1 MPCHAKSRKIKLQ
14 PLKLSKSSKFFSH
27 KAPLTTID
35 ICNFALN
42 MKQDNKTN
50 QFNVLAE
57 KPIGSLLMQYAI
69 PAIVAMAASSVYN
82 IIDGIFIG
90 QGVGPEAIMGLA
102 LTGPFMSLTAAFGA
116 MVGVGA
122 ATLMSVKLG
131 QKDYATAQK
140 ILGNVVIM
148 NLTLGIVLGLVLLCF
163 INPILRF
170 FGASD
175 VTLPYARSFMSI
187 ILIGN
192 VVTHM
197 YLGLNAML
205 RSTNRPQKAMF
216 ATFGTVILNC
226 VFAPIFIFV
235 LGWGIK
241 GAATATILAQ
251 FTMLMWQIRLF
262 SNKNDLIHLSRKI
275 IKLDMRLVRESLL
288 VGLPQF
294 LINLCACL
302 VAAMMTRSLT
312 TYGGDMAVGSFGI
325 CNRLILFIVM
335 VVIGLNQ
342 GMQPIAGYNFGAKHY
357 DRVLGVLKRALCF
370 GTMIT
375 MVGFIIGVF
384 FPRPFVS
391 VFAKDSPELIN
402 MASHA
407 LSCMVMMFPIVGI
420 QIVSTAFFQSIGYA
434 QKSIFLSLT
443 RQLIFLVPAI
453 FILPHIFNDPLEGL
467 WHAAPVAD
475 GLASVLAITLL
486 LLQVKKFKK
495 LQGAA

>member
-1 MPCHAKSRKIKLQ
+1 MEQS
-14 PLKLSKSSKFFSH
+14 
-27 KAPLTTID
+27 
-35 ICNFALN
+35 
-42 MKQDNKTN
+42 KTN

-57 KPIGSLLMQYAI
+57 KPVGSLLMQYAI

-82 IIDGIFIG
+82 IVDGIFIG
-90 QGVGPEAIMGLA
+90 QGVGAEAIMGLA
-102 LTGPFMSLTAAFGA
+102 LTGPLMSLTAAFGA

-131 QKDYATAQK
+131 QKDYGTAQK

-148 NLTLGIVLGLVLLCF
+148 NLTLGIVLGLLLLVF

-175 VTLPYARSFMSI
+175 VTLPYARNFMSI
-187 ILIGN
+187 ILVGN

-197 YLGLNAML
+197 YLGLNALL
-205 RSTNRPQKAMF
+205 RSTNRPQKAMC
-216 ATFGTVILNC
+216 ATIGTVVLNC
-226 VFAPIFIFV
+226 ILAPIFIFV
-235 LGWGIK
+235 LGWGIR
-241 GAATATILAQ
+241 GAATATIMAQ
-251 FTMLMWQIRLF
+251 MIMLTWQLRLF
-262 SNKNDLIHLSRKI
+262 SNKDELIHLNRSI
-275 IKLDMRLVRESLL
+275 IKLDVKIVKESLL

-312 TYGGDMAVGSFGI
+312 TYGGDMAVGAFGI
-325 CNRLILFIVM
+325 CNRFILFIVM

-342 GMQPIAGYNFGAKHY
+342 GMQPIAGYNFGARRY
-357 DRVLGVLKRALCF
+357 DRVLGVLSKALIF
-370 GTMIT
+370 GSIIT
-375 MVGFIIGVF
+375 LTGFVIGVF
-384 FPRPFVS
+384 FPTPFVS
-391 VFAKDSPELIN
+391 VFAKDSPQLIKLS
-402 MASHA
+402 AHA

-434 QKSIFLSLT
+434 PKSIFLSLT

-453 FILPHIFNDPLEGL
+453 FILPHLYADPLEGL

-486 LLQVKKFKK
+486 VLQVKKFKK
-495 LQGAA
+495 QMQAPVENMHTPL

>member
-1 MPCHAKSRKIKLQ
+1 MEQS
-14 PLKLSKSSKFFSH
+14 
-27 KAPLTTID
+27 
-35 ICNFALN
+35 
-42 MKQDNKTN
+42 KTN

-57 KPIGSLLMQYAI
+57 KPVGSLLMQYAI

-90 QGVGPEAIMGLA
+90 QGVGAEAIMGLA
-102 LTGPFMSLTAAFGA
+102 LTGPLMSLTAAFGA

-131 QKDYATAQK
+131 QKDYGTAQK

-148 NLTLGIVLGLVLLCF
+148 NLTLGIVLGLLLLVF
-163 INPILRF
+163 INPILCF

-175 VTLPYARSFMSI
+175 VTLPYARNFMSI
-187 ILIGN
+187 ILVGN

-197 YLGLNAML
+197 YLGLNALL
-205 RSTNRPQKAMF
+205 RSTNRPQKAMC
-216 ATFGTVILNC
+216 ATIGTVVLNC
-226 VFAPIFIFV
+226 ILAPIFIFV
-235 LGWGIK
+235 LGWGIR
-241 GAATATILAQ
+241 GAAVATIMAQ
-251 FTMLMWQIRLF
+251 MIMLMWQLRLF
-262 SNKNDLIHLSRKI
+262 SNKDELIHLSRSI
-275 IKLDMRLVRESLL
+275 IKLDVKIVKESLL

-312 TYGGDMAVGSFGI
+312 TYGGDMAVGAFGI
-325 CNRLILFIVM
+325 CNRFILFIVM

-342 GMQPIAGYNFGAKHY
+342 GMQPIAGYNFGARRY
-357 DRVLGVLKRALCF
+357 DRVLGVLNKALIF
-370 GTMIT
+370 GSIIT
-375 MVGFIIGVF
+375 LTGFVIGVF
-384 FPRPFVS
+384 FPTPFVS
-391 VFAKDSPELIN
+391 VFAKDSPQLIK
-402 MASHA
+402 MSAHA

-434 QKSIFLSLT
+434 PKSIFLSLT

-453 FILPHIFNDPLEGL
+453 FILPHLYAAPLEGL

-486 LLQVKKFKK
+486 VLQVKKFKK
-495 LQGAA
+495 QMQAPVENMHTPL

>member
-1 MPCHAKSRKIKLQ
+1 MNANS
-14 PLKLSKSSKFFSH
+14 
-27 KAPLTTID
+27 
-35 ICNFALN
+35 N
-42 MKQDNKTN
+42 TN

-57 KPIGSLLMQYAI
+57 KPVGKLLLQYAI

-102 LTGPFMSLTAAFGA
+102 LTSPLMSLTAAFGA

-131 QKDYATAQK
+131 QKDYGTAQK

-148 NLTLGIVLGLVLLCF
+148 NLTLGVVLGLALLAF
-163 INPILRF
+163 IDPILRF

-187 ILIGN
+187 ILLGN
-192 VVTHM
+192 VITHT

-226 VFAPIFIFV
+226 VFAPIFIFMFD
-235 LGWGIK
+235 WGIR
-241 GAATATILAQ
+241 GAACATMLAQ
-251 FTMLMWQIRLF
+251 LCMLMWQIKLF
-262 SNKNDLIHLSRKI
+262 SNKSDLIHLQRSI
-275 IKLDMRLVRESLL
+275 IKLDMKIVKEALL

-294 LINLCACL
+294 LINLCACM

-312 TYGGDMAVGSFGI
+312 TYGGDVAVGAFGI

-342 GMQPIAGYNFGAKHY
+342 GMQPIAGYNFGAQRY
-357 DRVLGVLKRALCF
+357 DRVMGVLKRALIVGSCITLTGF
-370 GTMIT
+370 VIGT
-375 MVGFIIGVF
+375 F
-384 FPRPFVS
+384 FPTTFVTL
-391 VFAKDSPELIN
+391 FAKDSPELIST
-402 MASHA
+402 ASHA
-407 LSCMVMMFPIVGI
+407 LTCMIMMFPIVGI

-434 QKSIFLSLT
+434 GKSIFLSLT

-453 FILPHIFNDPLEGL
+453 FILPHLYTDPLEGL

-475 GLASVLAITLL
+475 GLASILAITLL
-486 LLQVKKFKK
+486 ILQIKKFKK
-495 LQGAA
+495 NIQHTV

>member
-1 MPCHAKSRKIKLQ
+1 
-14 PLKLSKSSKFFSH
+14 
-27 KAPLTTID
+27 
-35 ICNFALN
+35 
-42 MKQDNKTN
+42 MKQTSNTN

-57 KPIGSLLMQYAI
+57 KPIGSLLLQYAI

-90 QGVGPEAIMGLA
+90 QGVGSEAIMGLA
-102 LTGPFMSLTAAFGA
+102 LTSPLMSLTAAFGA

-148 NLTLGIVLGLVLLCF
+148 NLSLGIVLGMLLLIF

-187 ILIGN
+187 ILVGN
-192 VVTHM
+192 VVTHT
-197 YLGLNAML
+197 YLGLNSML
-205 RSTNRPQKAMF
+205 RSTNRPQKAMY
-216 ATFGTVILNC
+216 ATFGTVLLNC
-226 VFAPIFIFV
+226 ILAPLFIFV
-235 LGWGIK
+235 LDWGIR
-241 GAATATILAQ
+241 GAACATILAQ
-251 FTMLMWQIRLF
+251 LCMLMWQIKLF
-262 SNKNDLIHLSRKI
+262 SNKSDLIHLRREI
-275 IKLDMRLVRESLL
+275 IKLDMKIVREALL

-294 LINLCACL
+294 LINLCACM
-302 VAAMMTRSLT
+302 VAALMTRSLT
-312 TYGGDMAVGSFGI
+312 TYGGDVAVGAFGI

-342 GMQPIAGYNFGAKHY
+342 GMQPIAGYNFGAKRY
-357 DRVLGVLKRALCF
+357 DRVMSVLKRALCV
-370 GTMIT
+370 GTIIT
-375 MVGFIIGVF
+375 MTGFVIGMF
-384 FPRPFVS
+384 FPTPFVTL
-391 VFAKDSPELIN
+391 FAKDSPELVKT
-402 MASHA
+402 ASHA
-407 LSCMVMMFPIVGI
+407 LTCMIMMFPIVGI

-434 QKSIFLSLT
+434 VKSIFLSLT

-453 FILPHIFNDPLEGL
+453 LILPHIYADPLEGL

-475 GLASVLAITLL
+475 AMASILAISLL
-486 LLQVKKFKK
+486 VLQIKKFKK
-495 LQGAA
+495 NMLNSTPL

>member
-1 MPCHAKSRKIKLQ
+1 MEQS
-14 PLKLSKSSKFFSH
+14 
-27 KAPLTTID
+27 
-35 ICNFALN
+35 
-42 MKQDNKTN
+42 KTN

-57 KPIGSLLMQYAI
+57 KPVGSLLMQYAI

-90 QGVGPEAIMGLA
+90 QGVGAEAIMGLA
-102 LTGPFMSLTAAFGA
+102 LTGPLMSLTAAFGA

-131 QKDYATAQK
+131 QKDYGTAQK

-148 NLTLGIVLGLVLLCF
+148 NLTLGIVLGLLLLVF

-175 VTLPYARSFMSI
+175 VTLPYARNFMSI
-187 ILIGN
+187 ILVGN

-197 YLGLNAML
+197 YLGLNALL
-205 RSTNRPQKAMF
+205 RSTNRPQKAMC
-216 ATFGTVILNC
+216 ATIGTVVLNC
-226 VFAPIFIFV
+226 ILAPIFIFV
-235 LGWGIK
+235 LGWGIR
-241 GAATATILAQ
+241 GAATATIMAQ
-251 FTMLMWQIRLF
+251 MIMLTWQLRLF
-262 SNKNDLIHLSRKI
+262 SNKDELIHLNRSI
-275 IKLDMRLVRESLL
+275 IKLDVKIVKESLL

-312 TYGGDMAVGSFGI
+312 TYGGDMAVGAFGI
-325 CNRLILFIVM
+325 CNRFILFIVM

-342 GMQPIAGYNFGAKHY
+342 GMQPIAGYNFGARRY
-357 DRVLGVLKRALCF
+357 DRVLGVLNKALIF
-370 GTMIT
+370 GSVIT
-375 MVGFIIGVF
+375 LTGFVIGVF
-384 FPRPFVS
+384 FPTPFVS
-391 VFAKDSPELIN
+391 VFSKDSPQLIKLS
-402 MASHA
+402 AHA

-434 QKSIFLSLT
+434 PKSIFLSLT

-453 FILPHIFNDPLEGL
+453 FILPHLYADPLEGL

-486 LLQVKKFKK
+486 VLQVKKFKK
-495 LQGAA
+495 QMQAPVENMHTPL

>member
-1 MPCHAKSRKIKLQ
+1 MEQS
-14 PLKLSKSSKFFSH
+14 
-27 KAPLTTID
+27 
-35 ICNFALN
+35 
-42 MKQDNKTN
+42 KTN

-57 KPIGSLLMQYAI
+57 KPVGSLLMQYAI

-90 QGVGPEAIMGLA
+90 QGVGAEAIMGLA
-102 LTGPFMSLTAAFGA
+102 LTGPLMSLTAAFGA

-131 QKDYATAQK
+131 QKDYGTAQK
-140 ILGNVVIM
+140 ILGNVVII
-148 NLTLGIVLGLVLLCF
+148 NLTLGIVLGLLLLVF

-175 VTLPYARSFMSI
+175 VTLPYARNFMSI
-187 ILIGN
+187 ILVGN

-197 YLGLNAML
+197 YLGLNALL
-205 RSTNRPQKAMF
+205 RSTNRPQKAMC
-216 ATFGTVILNC
+216 ATIGTVVLNC
-226 VFAPIFIFV
+226 ILAPIFIFV
-235 LGWGIK
+235 LGWGIR
-241 GAATATILAQ
+241 GAATATIMAQ
-251 FTMLMWQIRLF
+251 MIMLMWQLRLF
-262 SNKNDLIHLSRKI
+262 SNKDELIHLSRSI
-275 IKLDMRLVRESLL
+275 IKLDVKIVKESLL

-312 TYGGDMAVGSFGI
+312 TYGGDMAVGAFGI
-325 CNRLILFIVM
+325 CNRFILFIVM

-342 GMQPIAGYNFGAKHY
+342 GMQPIAGYNFGARRY
-357 DRVLGVLKRALCF
+357 DRVLGVLSKALIF
-370 GTMIT
+370 GSVIT
-375 MVGFIIGVF
+375 LTGFVIGVF
-384 FPRPFVS
+384 FPTPFVS
-391 VFAKDSPELIN
+391 VFAKDSPQLIKLS
-402 MASHA
+402 AHA

-434 QKSIFLSLT
+434 PKSIFLSLT

-453 FILPHIFNDPLEGL
+453 FILPHLYADPLEGL

-486 LLQVKKFKK
+486 VLQVKKFKK
-495 LQGAA
+495 QMQAPVENMHTPL

>member
-1 MPCHAKSRKIKLQ
+1 MEQS
-14 PLKLSKSSKFFSH
+14 
-27 KAPLTTID
+27 
-35 ICNFALN
+35 
-42 MKQDNKTN
+42 KTN

-57 KPIGSLLMQYAI
+57 KPVGSLLMQYAI

-90 QGVGPEAIMGLA
+90 QGVGAEAIMGLA
-102 LTGPFMSLTAAFGA
+102 LTGPLMSLTAAFGA

-131 QKDYATAQK
+131 QKDYGTAQK

-148 NLTLGIVLGLVLLCF
+148 NLTLGIVLGLLLLVF

-175 VTLPYARSFMSI
+175 VTLPYARNFMSI
-187 ILIGN
+187 ILVGN

-197 YLGLNAML
+197 YLGLNALL
-205 RSTNRPQKAMF
+205 RSTNRPQKAMC
-216 ATFGTVILNC
+216 ATIGTVVLNC
-226 VFAPIFIFV
+226 ILAPIFIFV
-235 LGWGIK
+235 LGWGIR
-241 GAATATILAQ
+241 GAATATIMAQ
-251 FTMLMWQIRLF
+251 MIMLTWQLRLF
-262 SNKNDLIHLSRKI
+262 SNKDELIHLNRSI
-275 IKLDMRLVRESLL
+275 IKLDVKIVKESLL

-312 TYGGDMAVGSFGI
+312 TYGGDMAVGAFGI
-325 CNRLILFIVM
+325 CNRFILFIVM

-342 GMQPIAGYNFGAKHY
+342 GMQPIAGYNFGARRY
-357 DRVLGVLKRALCF
+357 DRVLGVLNKALIF
-370 GTMIT
+370 GSVIT
-375 MVGFIIGVF
+375 LTGFVIGVF
-384 FPRPFVS
+384 FPTPFVS
-391 VFAKDSPELIN
+391 VFAKDSPQLIKLS
-402 MASHA
+402 AHA

-420 QIVSTAFFQSIGYA
+420 QIVSTAFFQSIDYA
-434 QKSIFLSLT
+434 PKSIFLSLT

-453 FILPHIFNDPLEGL
+453 FILPHLYADPLEGL

-486 LLQVKKFKK
+486 VLQVKKFKK
-495 LQGAA
+495 QMQAPVENMHTPL

>member
-1 MPCHAKSRKIKLQ
+1 MEQS
-14 PLKLSKSSKFFSH
+14 
-27 KAPLTTID
+27 
-35 ICNFALN
+35 
-42 MKQDNKTN
+42 KTN

-57 KPIGSLLMQYAI
+57 KPVGSLLMQYAI

-90 QGVGPEAIMGLA
+90 QGVGAEAIMGLA
-102 LTGPFMSLTAAFGA
+102 LTGPLMSLTAAFGA

-131 QKDYATAQK
+131 QKDYGTAQK

-148 NLTLGIVLGLVLLCF
+148 NLTLGIVLGLLLLVF

-175 VTLPYARSFMSI
+175 VTLPYARNFMSI
-187 ILIGN
+187 ILVGN

-197 YLGLNAML
+197 YLGLNALL
-205 RSTNRPQKAMF
+205 RSTNRPQKAMC
-216 ATFGTVILNC
+216 ATIGTVVLNC
-226 VFAPIFIFV
+226 ILAPIFIFV
-235 LGWGIK
+235 LGWGIR
-241 GAATATILAQ
+241 GAATSTIMAQ
-251 FTMLMWQIRLF
+251 MIMLMWQLRLF
-262 SNKNDLIHLSRKI
+262 SNKDELIHLNRSI
-275 IKLDMRLVRESLL
+275 IKLDVKIVKESLL

-312 TYGGDMAVGSFGI
+312 TYGGDMAVGAFGI
-325 CNRLILFIVM
+325 CNRFILFIVM

-342 GMQPIAGYNFGAKHY
+342 GMQPIAGYNFGARRY
-357 DRVLGVLKRALCF
+357 DRVLGVLSKALIF
-370 GTMIT
+370 GSVIT
-375 MVGFIIGVF
+375 LTGFVIGVF
-384 FPRPFVS
+384 FPTPFVS
-391 VFAKDSPELIN
+391 VFAKDSPQLIKLS
-402 MASHA
+402 AHA

-434 QKSIFLSLT
+434 PKSIFLSLT

-453 FILPHIFNDPLEGL
+453 FILPHLYADPLEGL

-486 LLQVKKFKK
+486 VLQVKKFKK
-495 LQGAA
+495 QMQAPVENMHTPL

>member
-1 MPCHAKSRKIKLQ
+1 
-14 PLKLSKSSKFFSH
+14 
-27 KAPLTTID
+27 
-35 ICNFALN
+35 
-42 MKQDNKTN
+42 MKQQSNTN

-57 KPIGSLLMQYAI
+57 KPVGALLMQYAI

-102 LTGPFMSLTAAFGA
+102 LTGPLMSLTAAFGA

-131 QKDYATAQK
+131 QKDYTTAQK

-148 NLTLGIVLGLVLLCF
+148 NLTLGIVLGAILLCF

-175 VTLPYARSFMSI
+175 VTLPYAREFMSI
-187 ILIGN
+187 ILVGN

-205 RSTNRPQKAMF
+205 RSTNRPQKAMY

-226 VFAPIFIFV
+226 VLAPIFIFV
-235 LGWGIK
+235 LNWGIR

-251 FTMLMWQIRLF
+251 LMMLMWQLRLF
-262 SNKNDLIHLSRKI
+262 SNKSELIHLSRKN
-275 IKLDMRLVRESLL
+275 IKLDLRLVRESLL

-312 TYGGDMAVGSFGI
+312 TYGGDVAVGSFGI

-342 GMQPIAGYNFGAKHY
+342 GMQPIAGYNFGAKRY

-375 MVGFIIGVF
+375 MMGFIIGIF
-384 FPRPFVS
+384 FPTPFVTL
-391 VFAKDSPELIN
+391 FAKDSPELIK

-434 QKSIFLSLT
+434 PKSIFLSLT

-453 FILPHIFNDPLEGL
+453 FILPHVYSDPLEGL

-475 GLASVLAITLL
+475 GLASILAITLL
-486 LLQVKKFKK
+486 TLQVKKFKK
-495 LQGAA
+495 LSTPQV

>member
-1 MPCHAKSRKIKLQ
+1 MEQS
-14 PLKLSKSSKFFSH
+14 
-27 KAPLTTID
+27 
-35 ICNFALN
+35 
-42 MKQDNKTN
+42 KTN

-57 KPIGSLLMQYAI
+57 KPVGSLLMQYAI

-90 QGVGPEAIMGLA
+90 QGVGAEAIMGLA
-102 LTGPFMSLTAAFGA
+102 LTGPLMSLTAAFGA

-131 QKDYATAQK
+131 QKDYGTAQK

-148 NLTLGIVLGLVLLCF
+148 NLTLGIVLGLLLLVF

-175 VTLPYARSFMSI
+175 VTLPYARNFMSI
-187 ILIGN
+187 ILVGN

-197 YLGLNAML
+197 YLGLNALL
-205 RSTNRPQKAMF
+205 RSTNRPQKAMC
-216 ATFGTVILNC
+216 ATIGTVVLNC
-226 VFAPIFIFV
+226 ILAPIFIFV
-235 LGWGIK
+235 LGWGIR
-241 GAATATILAQ
+241 GAATATIMAQ
-251 FTMLMWQIRLF
+251 MIMLTWQLRLF
-262 SNKNDLIHLSRKI
+262 SNKDELIHLNRSI
-275 IKLDMRLVRESLL
+275 IKLDVKIVKESLL

-312 TYGGDMAVGSFGI
+312 TYGGDMAVGAFGI
-325 CNRLILFIVM
+325 CNRFMLFIVM

-342 GMQPIAGYNFGAKHY
+342 GMQPIAGYNFGARRY
-357 DRVLGVLKRALCF
+357 DRVLGVLGKALIF
-370 GTMIT
+370 GSVIT
-375 MVGFIIGVF
+375 LMGFVIGVF
-384 FPRPFVS
+384 FPTPFVS
-391 VFAKDSPELIN
+391 VFAKDSPQLIKLS
-402 MASHA
+402 AHA

-434 QKSIFLSLT
+434 PKSIFLSLT

-453 FILPHIFNDPLEGL
+453 FILPHLYADPLEGL

-486 LLQVKKFKK
+486 VLQVKKFKK
-495 LQGAA
+495 QMQAPVENMHTPL

>member
-1 MPCHAKSRKIKLQ
+1 MEQS
-14 PLKLSKSSKFFSH
+14 
-27 KAPLTTID
+27 
-35 ICNFALN
+35 
-42 MKQDNKTN
+42 KTN

-57 KPIGSLLMQYAI
+57 KPVGSLLMQYAI

-90 QGVGPEAIMGLA
+90 QGVGAEAIMGLA
-102 LTGPFMSLTAAFGA
+102 LTGPLMSLTAAFGA

-131 QKDYATAQK
+131 QKDYGTAQK

-148 NLTLGIVLGLVLLCF
+148 NLTLGIVLGLLLLVF

-175 VTLPYARSFMSI
+175 VTLPYARNFMSI
-187 ILIGN
+187 ILVGN

-197 YLGLNAML
+197 YLGLNALL
-205 RSTNRPQKAMF
+205 RSTNRPQKAMC
-216 ATFGTVILNC
+216 ATIGTVVLNC
-226 VFAPIFIFV
+226 ILAPIFIFV
-235 LGWGIK
+235 LGWGIR
-241 GAATATILAQ
+241 GAATATIMAQ
-251 FTMLMWQIRLF
+251 MIMLMWQLRLF
-262 SNKNDLIHLSRKI
+262 SNKDELIHLSRSI
-275 IKLDMRLVRESLL
+275 IKFDVKIVKESLL

-312 TYGGDMAVGSFGI
+312 TYGGDMAVGAFGI
-325 CNRLILFIVM
+325 CNRFILFIVM

-342 GMQPIAGYNFGAKHY
+342 GMQPIAGYNFGARRY
-357 DRVLGVLKRALCF
+357 DRVLGVLSKALIF
-370 GTMIT
+370 GSIIT
-375 MVGFIIGVF
+375 LTGFVIGVF
-384 FPRPFVS
+384 FPTPFVS
-391 VFAKDSPELIN
+391 VFAKDSPQLIKLS
-402 MASHA
+402 AHA

-434 QKSIFLSLT
+434 PKSIFLSLT

-453 FILPHIFNDPLEGL
+453 FILPHLYADPLEGL

-486 LLQVKKFKK
+486 VLQVKKFKK
-495 LQGAA
+495 QMQAPVENMHTPL

>member
-1 MPCHAKSRKIKLQ
+1 MEQS
-14 PLKLSKSSKFFSH
+14 
-27 KAPLTTID
+27 
-35 ICNFALN
+35 
-42 MKQDNKTN
+42 KTN

-57 KPIGSLLMQYAI
+57 KPVGSLLMQYAI

-90 QGVGPEAIMGLA
+90 QGVGAEAIMGLA
-102 LTGPFMSLTAAFGA
+102 LTGPLMSLTAAFGA

-131 QKDYATAQK
+131 QKDYGTAQK

-148 NLTLGIVLGLVLLCF
+148 NLTLGIVLGLLLLVF

-175 VTLPYARSFMSI
+175 VTLPYARNFMSI
-187 ILIGN
+187 ILVGN

-197 YLGLNAML
+197 YLGLNALL
-205 RSTNRPQKAMF
+205 RSTNRPQKAMC
-216 ATFGTVILNC
+216 ATIGTVVLNC
-226 VFAPIFIFV
+226 ILAPIFIFV
-235 LGWGIK
+235 LGWGIR
-241 GAATATILAQ
+241 GAATATIMAQ
-251 FTMLMWQIRLF
+251 MIMLTWQLRLF
-262 SNKNDLIHLSRKI
+262 SNKDELIHLNRSI
-275 IKLDMRLVRESLL
+275 IKLDVKIVKESLL

-312 TYGGDMAVGSFGI
+312 TYGGDMAVGAFGI
-325 CNRLILFIVM
+325 CNRFILFIVM

-342 GMQPIAGYNFGAKHY
+342 GMQPIAGYNFGARRY
-357 DRVLGVLKRALCF
+357 DRVLGVLGKALIF
-370 GTMIT
+370 GSVIT
-375 MVGFIIGVF
+375 LMGFVIGVF
-384 FPRPFVS
+384 FPTPFVS
-391 VFAKDSPELIN
+391 VFAKDSPQLIKLS
-402 MASHA
+402 AHA

-434 QKSIFLSLT
+434 PKSIFLSLT

-453 FILPHIFNDPLEGL
+453 FILPHLYADPLEGL

-486 LLQVKKFKK
+486 VLQVKKFKK
-495 LQGAA
+495 QMQAPVENMHTPL

>member
-1 MPCHAKSRKIKLQ
+1 MEQS
-14 PLKLSKSSKFFSH
+14 
-27 KAPLTTID
+27 
-35 ICNFALN
+35 
-42 MKQDNKTN
+42 KTN

-57 KPIGSLLMQYAI
+57 KPVGSLLMQYAI

-90 QGVGPEAIMGLA
+90 QGVGAEAIMGLA
-102 LTGPFMSLTAAFGA
+102 LTGPLMSLTAAFGA

-131 QKDYATAQK
+131 QKDYGTAQK

-148 NLTLGIVLGLVLLCF
+148 NLTLGIVLGLLLLVF

-175 VTLPYARSFMSI
+175 VTLPYARNFMSI
-187 ILIGN
+187 ILVGN

-197 YLGLNAML
+197 YLGLNALL
-205 RSTNRPQKAMF
+205 RSTNRPQKAMC
-216 ATFGTVILNC
+216 ATIGTVVLNC
-226 VFAPIFIFV
+226 ILAPIFIFV
-235 LGWGIK
+235 LGWGIR
-241 GAATATILAQ
+241 GAATATIMAQ
-251 FTMLMWQIRLF
+251 MIMLTWQLRLF
-262 SNKNDLIHLSRKI
+262 SNKDELIHLSRSI
-275 IKLDMRLVRESLL
+275 IKLDVKIVKESLF

-312 TYGGDMAVGSFGI
+312 TYGGDMAVGAFGI
-325 CNRLILFIVM
+325 CNRFILFIVM

-342 GMQPIAGYNFGAKHY
+342 GMQPIAGYNFGARRY
-357 DRVLGVLKRALCF
+357 DRVLGVLNKALIF
-370 GTMIT
+370 GSVIT
-375 MVGFIIGVF
+375 LTGFVIGVF
-384 FPRPFVS
+384 FPTPFVS
-391 VFAKDSPELIN
+391 VFAKDSPQLIK
-402 MASHA
+402 MSAHA

-434 QKSIFLSLT
+434 PKSIFLSLT

-453 FILPHIFNDPLEGL
+453 FILPHLYADPLEGL

-486 LLQVKKFKK
+486 VLQVKKFKK
-495 LQGAA
+495 QMQAPVENMHTPL

>member
-1 MPCHAKSRKIKLQ
+1 MEQS
-14 PLKLSKSSKFFSH
+14 
-27 KAPLTTID
+27 
-35 ICNFALN
+35 
-42 MKQDNKTN
+42 KTN

-57 KPIGSLLMQYAI
+57 KPVGSLLMQYAI

-90 QGVGPEAIMGLA
+90 QGVGAEAIMGLA
-102 LTGPFMSLTAAFGA
+102 LTGPLMSLTAAFGA

-131 QKDYATAQK
+131 QKDYGTAQK

-148 NLTLGIVLGLVLLCF
+148 NLTLGIVLGMLLLVF

-175 VTLPYARSFMSI
+175 VTLPYARNFMSI
-187 ILIGN
+187 ILVGN

-197 YLGLNAML
+197 YLGLNALL
-205 RSTNRPQKAMF
+205 RSTNRPQKAMC
-216 ATFGTVILNC
+216 ATIGTVVLNC
-226 VFAPIFIFV
+226 ILAPIFIFV
-235 LGWGIK
+235 LGWGIR
-241 GAATATILAQ
+241 GAATATIMAQ
-251 FTMLMWQIRLF
+251 MIMLTWQLRLF
-262 SNKNDLIHLSRKI
+262 SNKDELIHLSRSI
-275 IKLDMRLVRESLL
+275 IKLDVKIVKESLL

-312 TYGGDMAVGSFGI
+312 TYGGDMAVGAFGI
-325 CNRLILFIVM
+325 CNRFILFIVM

-342 GMQPIAGYNFGAKHY
+342 GMQPIAGYNFGARRY
-357 DRVLGVLKRALCF
+357 DRVLGVLNKALIF
-370 GTMIT
+370 GSVIT
-375 MVGFIIGVF
+375 LTVFVIGVF
-384 FPRPFVS
+384 YPTPFVS
-391 VFAKDSPELIN
+391 VFAKDSPQLIKLS
-402 MASHA
+402 AHA

-434 QKSIFLSLT
+434 PKSIFLSLT

-453 FILPHIFNDPLEGL
+453 FILPHLYADPLEGL

-486 LLQVKKFKK
+486 VLQVKKFKK
-495 LQGAA
+495 QMQAPVENMHTPL

>member
-1 MPCHAKSRKIKLQ
+1 MEQS
-14 PLKLSKSSKFFSH
+14 
-27 KAPLTTID
+27 
-35 ICNFALN
+35 
-42 MKQDNKTN
+42 KTN

-57 KPIGSLLMQYAI
+57 KPVGSLLMQYAI

-90 QGVGPEAIMGLA
+90 QGVGAEAIMGLA
-102 LTGPFMSLTAAFGA
+102 LTGPLMSLTAAFGA

-131 QKDYATAQK
+131 QKDYGTAQK

-148 NLTLGIVLGLVLLCF
+148 NLTLGIVLGLLLLVF

-175 VTLPYARSFMSI
+175 VTLPYARNFMSI
-187 ILIGN
+187 ILVGN

-197 YLGLNAML
+197 YLGLNALL
-205 RSTNRPQKAMF
+205 RSTNRPQKAMC
-216 ATFGTVILNC
+216 ATIGTVVLNC
-226 VFAPIFIFV
+226 ILAPIFIFV
-235 LGWGIK
+235 LGWGIR
-241 GAATATILAQ
+241 GAATATIMAQ
-251 FTMLMWQIRLF
+251 MIMLTWQLRLF
-262 SNKNDLIHLSRKI
+262 SNKDELIHLSRSI
-275 IKLDMRLVRESLL
+275 IKLDVKIVKESLL

-312 TYGGDMAVGSFGI
+312 TYGGDMAVGAFGI
-325 CNRLILFIVM
+325 CNRFILFIVM

-342 GMQPIAGYNFGAKHY
+342 GMQPIAGYNFGARRY
-357 DRVLGVLKRALCF
+357 DRVLGVLNKALIF
-370 GTMIT
+370 GSVIT
-375 MVGFIIGVF
+375 LTGFVIGVF
-384 FPRPFVS
+384 FPTPFVS
-391 VFAKDSPELIN
+391 VFAKDSPQLIKLS
-402 MASHA
+402 AHA

-434 QKSIFLSLT
+434 PKSIFLSLT

-453 FILPHIFNDPLEGL
+453 FILPHLYADPLEGL

-486 LLQVKKFKK
+486 VLQEKKFKK
-495 LQGAA
+495 QMQAPVENMHTPL

>member
-1 MPCHAKSRKIKLQ
+1 MEQS
-14 PLKLSKSSKFFSH
+14 
-27 KAPLTTID
+27 
-35 ICNFALN
+35 
-42 MKQDNKTN
+42 KTN

-57 KPIGSLLMQYAI
+57 KPVGSLLMQYAI

-90 QGVGPEAIMGLA
+90 QGVGAEAIMGLA
-102 LTGPFMSLTAAFGA
+102 LTGPLMSLTAAFGA

-131 QKDYATAQK
+131 QKDYGTAQK

-148 NLTLGIVLGLVLLCF
+148 NLTLGIVLGLLLLVF

-175 VTLPYARSFMSI
+175 VTLPYARNFMSI
-187 ILIGN
+187 ILVGN

-197 YLGLNAML
+197 YLGLNALL
-205 RSTNRPQKAMF
+205 RSTNRPQKAMC
-216 ATFGTVILNC
+216 ATIGTVVLNC
-226 VFAPIFIFV
+226 ILAPIFIFV
-235 LGWGIK
+235 LGWGIR

-251 FTMLMWQIRLF
+251 MIMLMWQLRLF
-262 SNKNDLIHLSRKI
+262 SNKDELIHLNRSI
-275 IKLDMRLVRESLL
+275 IKLDVKIVKESLL

-312 TYGGDMAVGSFGI
+312 TYGGDMAVGAFGI
-325 CNRLILFIVM
+325 CNRFILFIVM

-342 GMQPIAGYNFGAKHY
+342 GMQPIAGYNFGARRY
-357 DRVLGVLKRALCF
+357 DRVLGVLNKALIF
-370 GTMIT
+370 GSVIT
-375 MVGFIIGVF
+375 LTGFVVGVF
-384 FPRPFVS
+384 FPTPFVS
-391 VFAKDSPELIN
+391 VFAKDSPQLIKLS
-402 MASHA
+402 AHA

-434 QKSIFLSLT
+434 PKSIFLSLT

-453 FILPHIFNDPLEGL
+453 FILPHLYADPLEGL

-475 GLASVLAITLL
+475 ALASVLAITLL
-486 LLQVKKFKK
+486 VLQVKKFKK
-495 LQGAA
+495 QMQAPVENMHTPL

>member
-1 MPCHAKSRKIKLQ
+1 
-14 PLKLSKSSKFFSH
+14 
-27 KAPLTTID
+27 
-35 ICNFALN
+35 
-42 MKQDNKTN
+42 MKQQSNIN

-57 KPIGSLLMQYAI
+57 KPVGALLMQYAI

-102 LTGPFMSLTAAFGA
+102 LTGPMMSLTAAFGA

-131 QKDYATAQK
+131 QKDYTTAQK
-140 ILGNVVIM
+140 ILGNLVIM
-148 NLTLGIVLGLVLLCF
+148 NLTLGIVLGVILLCF

-175 VTLPYARSFMSI
+175 VTLPCAREFMSI
-187 ILIGN
+187 ILVGN

-205 RSTNRPQKAMF
+205 RSTNRPQKAMY

-226 VFAPIFIFV
+226 VLAPIFIFV
-235 LGWGIK
+235 LNWGIR

-251 FTMLMWQIRLF
+251 LMMLMWQLRLF
-262 SNKNDLIHLSRKI
+262 SNKSDLIHLSRKN
-275 IKLDMRLVRESLL
+275 IKLDLRLVRESLL

-312 TYGGDMAVGSFGI
+312 TYGGDVAVGSFGI

-342 GMQPIAGYNFGAKHY
+342 GMQPIAGYNFGAKRY

-375 MVGFIIGVF
+375 MMGFIIGIF
-384 FPRPFVS
+384 FPTPFVTL
-391 VFAKDSPELIN
+391 FAKDSPELIK

-434 QKSIFLSLT
+434 PKSIFLSLT

-453 FILPHIFNDPLEGL
+453 FILPHVYSDPLEGL

-475 GLASVLAITLL
+475 GLASILAITLL
-486 LLQVKKFKK
+486 TLQVKKFKK
-495 LQGAA
+495 LSTPQV

>member
-1 MPCHAKSRKIKLQ
+1 MEQS
-14 PLKLSKSSKFFSH
+14 
-27 KAPLTTID
+27 
-35 ICNFALN
+35 
-42 MKQDNKTN
+42 KTN

-57 KPIGSLLMQYAI
+57 KPVGSLLMQYAI

-90 QGVGPEAIMGLA
+90 QGVGAEAIMGLA
-102 LTGPFMSLTAAFGA
+102 LTGPLMSLTAAFGA

-131 QKDYATAQK
+131 QKDYGTAQK

-148 NLTLGIVLGLVLLCF
+148 NLTLGIVLGLLLLVF

-175 VTLPYARSFMSI
+175 VTLPYARNFMSI
-187 ILIGN
+187 ILVGN

-197 YLGLNAML
+197 YLGLNALL
-205 RSTNRPQKAMF
+205 RSTNRPQKAMC
-216 ATFGTVILNC
+216 ATIGTVVFNCIL
-226 VFAPIFIFV
+226 APIFIFV
-235 LGWGIK
+235 LGWGIR
-241 GAATATILAQ
+241 GAATATIMAQ
-251 FTMLMWQIRLF
+251 MIMLTWQLRLF
-262 SNKNDLIHLSRKI
+262 SNKNELIHLNRSI
-275 IKLDMRLVRESLL
+275 IKLDVKIVKESLL

-312 TYGGDMAVGSFGI
+312 TYGGDMAVGAFGI
-325 CNRLILFIVM
+325 CNRFILFIVM

-342 GMQPIAGYNFGAKHY
+342 GMQPIAGYNFGARRY
-357 DRVLGVLKRALCF
+357 DRVFGVLGKALIF
-370 GTMIT
+370 GSVIT
-375 MVGFIIGVF
+375 LAGFVIGVF
-384 FPRPFVS
+384 FPTPFVS
-391 VFAKDSPELIN
+391 VFAKDSPQLIKLS
-402 MASHA
+402 AHA

-434 QKSIFLSLT
+434 PKSIFLSLT

-453 FILPHIFNDPLEGL
+453 FILPHLYADPLEGL

-486 LLQVKKFKK
+486 VLQVKKFKK
-495 LQGAA
+495 QMQAPVENMHTPL

>member
-1 MPCHAKSRKIKLQ
+1 MEQS
-14 PLKLSKSSKFFSH
+14 
-27 KAPLTTID
+27 
-35 ICNFALN
+35 
-42 MKQDNKTN
+42 KTN

-57 KPIGSLLMQYAI
+57 KPVGSLLMQYAI

-90 QGVGPEAIMGLA
+90 QGVGAEAIMGLA
-102 LTGPFMSLTAAFGA
+102 LTGPLMSLTAAFGA

-131 QKDYATAQK
+131 QKDYGTAQK

-148 NLTLGIVLGLVLLCF
+148 NLTLGIVLGLLLLVF

-175 VTLPYARSFMSI
+175 VTLPYARNFMSI
-187 ILIGN
+187 ILVGN

-197 YLGLNAML
+197 YLGLNALL
-205 RSTNRPQKAMF
+205 RSTNRPQKAMC
-216 ATFGTVILNC
+216 ATIGTVVLNC
-226 VFAPIFIFV
+226 ILAPIFIFV
-235 LGWGIK
+235 LGWGIR
-241 GAATATILAQ
+241 GAATATIMAQ
-251 FTMLMWQIRLF
+251 MIMLMWQLRLF
-262 SNKNDLIHLSRKI
+262 SNKDELIHLSRSI
-275 IKLDMRLVRESLL
+275 IKLDVKIVKESLL

-312 TYGGDMAVGSFGI
+312 TYGGDMAVGAFGI
-325 CNRLILFIVM
+325 CNRFILFIVM

-342 GMQPIAGYNFGAKHY
+342 GMQPIAGYNFGARRY
-357 DRVLGVLKRALCF
+357 DRVLGVLNKALIF
-370 GTMIT
+370 GSVIT
-375 MVGFIIGVF
+375 LTGFVIGVF
-384 FPRPFVS
+384 FPTPFVS
-391 VFAKDSPELIN
+391 VFAKDSPQLIKLS
-402 MASHA
+402 AHA

-434 QKSIFLSLT
+434 PKSIFLSLT

-453 FILPHIFNDPLEGL
+453 FILPHLYVDPLEGL

-486 LLQVKKFKK
+486 VLQVKKFKK
-495 LQGAA
+495 QMQAPVENMHAPL

>member
-1 MPCHAKSRKIKLQ
+1 MEQS
-14 PLKLSKSSKFFSH
+14 
-27 KAPLTTID
+27 
-35 ICNFALN
+35 
-42 MKQDNKTN
+42 KTN

-57 KPIGSLLMQYAI
+57 KPVGSLLMQYAI

-90 QGVGPEAIMGLA
+90 QGVGAEAIMGLA
-102 LTGPFMSLTAAFGA
+102 LTGPLMSLTAALGA

-131 QKDYATAQK
+131 QKDYGTAQK

-148 NLTLGIVLGLVLLCF
+148 NLTLGIVLGLLLLVF

-175 VTLPYARSFMSI
+175 VTLPYARNFMSI
-187 ILIGN
+187 ILVGN

-197 YLGLNAML
+197 YLGLNALL
-205 RSTNRPQKAMF
+205 RSTNRPQKAMC
-216 ATFGTVILNC
+216 ATIGTVVLNC
-226 VFAPIFIFV
+226 ILAPIFIFV
-235 LGWGIK
+235 LGWGIR
-241 GAATATILAQ
+241 GAATATIMAQ
-251 FTMLMWQIRLF
+251 MIMLTWQLRLF
-262 SNKNDLIHLSRKI
+262 SNKNELIHLNRSI
-275 IKLDMRLVRESLL
+275 IKLDVKIVKESLL

-312 TYGGDMAVGSFGI
+312 TYGGDMAVGAFGI
-325 CNRLILFIVM
+325 CNRFILFIVM

-342 GMQPIAGYNFGAKHY
+342 GMQPIAGYNFGARRY
-357 DRVLGVLKRALCF
+357 DRVLGVLGKALIF
-370 GTMIT
+370 GSVIT
-375 MVGFIIGVF
+375 LAGFVIGVF
-384 FPRPFVS
+384 FPTPFVS
-391 VFAKDSPELIN
+391 VFAKDSPQLIKLS
-402 MASHA
+402 AHA

-434 QKSIFLSLT
+434 PKSIFLSLT

-453 FILPHIFNDPLEGL
+453 FILPHLYADPLEGL

-486 LLQVKKFKK
+486 VLQVKKFKK
-495 LQGAA
+495 QMQAPVENMHTPL

>member
-1 MPCHAKSRKIKLQ
+1 MEQS
-14 PLKLSKSSKFFSH
+14 
-27 KAPLTTID
+27 
-35 ICNFALN
+35 
-42 MKQDNKTN
+42 KTN

-57 KPIGSLLMQYAI
+57 KPVGSLLMQYAI

-90 QGVGPEAIMGLA
+90 QGVGAEAIMGLA
-102 LTGPFMSLTAAFGA
+102 LTGPLMSLTAAFGA

-131 QKDYATAQK
+131 QKDYGTAQK

-148 NLTLGIVLGLVLLCF
+148 NLTLGIVLGLLLLVF

-175 VTLPYARSFMSI
+175 VTLPYARNFMSI
-187 ILIGN
+187 ILVGN

-197 YLGLNAML
+197 YLGLNALL
-205 RSTNRPQKAMF
+205 RSTNRPQKAMC
-216 ATFGTVILNC
+216 ATIGTVVLNC
-226 VFAPIFIFV
+226 ILAPIFIFV
-235 LGWGIK
+235 LGWGIR
-241 GAATATILAQ
+241 GAATSTIMAQ
-251 FTMLMWQIRLF
+251 MIMLMWQLRLF
-262 SNKNDLIHLSRKI
+262 SNKDELIHLNRSI
-275 IKLDMRLVRESLL
+275 IKLDVKIVKESLL

-312 TYGGDMAVGSFGI
+312 TYGGDMAVGAFGI
-325 CNRLILFIVM
+325 CNRFILFIVM

-342 GMQPIAGYNFGAKHY
+342 GMQPIAGYNFGARRY
-357 DRVLGVLKRALCF
+357 DRVLGVLNKALIF
-370 GTMIT
+370 GSVIT
-375 MVGFIIGVF
+375 LTGFVIGVF
-384 FPRPFVS
+384 FPTPFVS
-391 VFAKDSPELIN
+391 VFAKDSPQLIKLS
-402 MASHA
+402 AHA

-434 QKSIFLSLT
+434 PKSIFLSLT

-453 FILPHIFNDPLEGL
+453 FILPHLYADPLEGL

-486 LLQVKKFKK
+486 VLQVKKFKK
-495 LQGAA
+495 QMQAPVENMHTPL

>member
-1 MPCHAKSRKIKLQ
+1 MEQS
-14 PLKLSKSSKFFSH
+14 
-27 KAPLTTID
+27 
-35 ICNFALN
+35 
-42 MKQDNKTN
+42 KTN

-57 KPIGSLLMQYAI
+57 KPVGSLLMQYAI

-90 QGVGPEAIMGLA
+90 QGVGAEAIMGLA
-102 LTGPFMSLTAAFGA
+102 LTGPLMSLTAAFGA

-131 QKDYATAQK
+131 QKDYGTAQK

-148 NLTLGIVLGLVLLCF
+148 NLTLGIVLGLLLLVF

-175 VTLPYARSFMSI
+175 VTLPYARNFMSI
-187 ILIGN
+187 ILVGN

-197 YLGLNAML
+197 YLGLNALL
-205 RSTNRPQKAMF
+205 RSTNRPQKAMC
-216 ATFGTVILNC
+216 ATIGTVVLNC
-226 VFAPIFIFV
+226 ILAPIFIFV
-235 LGWGIK
+235 LGWGIR
-241 GAATATILAQ
+241 GAATATIMAQ
-251 FTMLMWQIRLF
+251 MIMLTWQLRLF
-262 SNKNDLIHLSRKI
+262 SNKDELIHLNRSI
-275 IKLDMRLVRESLL
+275 IKLDVKIVKESLL

-312 TYGGDMAVGSFGI
+312 TYGGDMAVGAFGI
-325 CNRLILFIVM
+325 CNRFILFIVM

-342 GMQPIAGYNFGAKHY
+342 GMQPIAGYNFGARRY
-357 DRVLGVLKRALCF
+357 DRVLGVLNKALIF
-370 GTMIT
+370 GSIIT
-375 MVGFIIGVF
+375 LTGFVIGVF
-384 FPRPFVS
+384 FPTPFVS
-391 VFAKDSPELIN
+391 VFAKDSPQLIKLS
-402 MASHA
+402 AHA

-434 QKSIFLSLT
+434 PKSIFLSLT

-453 FILPHIFNDPLEGL
+453 FILPHLYADPLEGL

-486 LLQVKKFKK
+486 VLQVKKFKK
-495 LQGAA
+495 QMQTPVENMHTPL

>member
-1 MPCHAKSRKIKLQ
+1 MEQS
-14 PLKLSKSSKFFSH
+14 
-27 KAPLTTID
+27 
-35 ICNFALN
+35 
-42 MKQDNKTN
+42 KTN

-57 KPIGSLLMQYAI
+57 KPVGSLLMQYAI

-90 QGVGPEAIMGLA
+90 QSVGAEAIMGLA
-102 LTGPFMSLTAAFGA
+102 LTGPLMSLTAAFGT

-131 QKDYATAQK
+131 QKDYGTAQK

-148 NLTLGIVLGLVLLCF
+148 NLTLGIVLGLLLLVF

-175 VTLPYARSFMSI
+175 VTLPYARNFMSI
-187 ILIGN
+187 ILVGN

-197 YLGLNAML
+197 YLGLNALL
-205 RSTNRPQKAMF
+205 RSTNRPQKAMC
-216 ATFGTVILNC
+216 ATIGTVVLNC
-226 VFAPIFIFV
+226 ILAPIFIFV
-235 LGWGIK
+235 LGWGIR
-241 GAATATILAQ
+241 GAATATIMAQ
-251 FTMLMWQIRLF
+251 MIMLTWQLRLF
-262 SNKNDLIHLSRKI
+262 SNKDELIHLNRSI
-275 IKLDMRLVRESLL
+275 IKLDVKIVKESLL

-312 TYGGDMAVGSFGI
+312 TYGGDMAVGAFGI
-325 CNRLILFIVM
+325 CNRFILFIVM

-342 GMQPIAGYNFGAKHY
+342 GMQPIAGYNFGARRY
-357 DRVLGVLKRALCF
+357 DRVLGVLNKALIF
-370 GTMIT
+370 GSVIT
-375 MVGFIIGVF
+375 LTGFVIGVF
-384 FPRPFVS
+384 FPTPFVS
-391 VFAKDSPELIN
+391 VFAKDSPQLIKLS
-402 MASHA
+402 AHA

-434 QKSIFLSLT
+434 PKSIFLSLT

-453 FILPHIFNDPLEGL
+453 FILPHLYADPLEGL

-486 LLQVKKFKK
+486 VLQVKKFRKQMQAPAENMHTP
-495 LQGAA
+495 L

>member
-1 MPCHAKSRKIKLQ
+1 MEQS
-14 PLKLSKSSKFFSH
+14 
-27 KAPLTTID
+27 
-35 ICNFALN
+35 
-42 MKQDNKTN
+42 KTN

-57 KPIGSLLMQYAI
+57 KPVGSLLMQYAI

-90 QGVGPEAIMGLA
+90 QGVGAEAIMGLA
-102 LTGPFMSLTAAFGA
+102 LTGPLMSLTAAFGA

-131 QKDYATAQK
+131 QKDYGTAQK

-148 NLTLGIVLGLVLLCF
+148 NLTLGIVLGMLLLVF

-175 VTLPYARSFMSI
+175 VTLPYARNFMSI
-187 ILIGN
+187 ILVGN

-197 YLGLNAML
+197 YLGLNALL
-205 RSTNRPQKAMF
+205 RSTNRPQKAMC
-216 ATFGTVILNC
+216 ATIGTVVLNC
-226 VFAPIFIFV
+226 ILAPIFIFV
-235 LGWGIK
+235 LGWGIR
-241 GAATATILAQ
+241 GAATATIMAQ
-251 FTMLMWQIRLF
+251 MIMLTWQLRLF
-262 SNKNDLIHLSRKI
+262 SNKDELIHLNRSI
-275 IKLDMRLVRESLL
+275 IKLDVKIVKESLL

-312 TYGGDMAVGSFGI
+312 TYGGDMAVGAFGI
-325 CNRLILFIVM
+325 CNRFILFIVM

-342 GMQPIAGYNFGAKHY
+342 GMQPIAGYNFGARRY
-357 DRVLGVLKRALCF
+357 DRVLGVLNKALIF
-370 GTMIT
+370 GSIIT
-375 MVGFIIGVF
+375 LTGFVIGVF
-384 FPRPFVS
+384 FPTPFVS
-391 VFAKDSPELIN
+391 VFAKDSPQLIK
-402 MASHA
+402 MSAHA

-434 QKSIFLSLT
+434 PKSIFLSLT

-453 FILPHIFNDPLEGL
+453 FILPHLYADPLEGL

-486 LLQVKKFKK
+486 VLQVKKFKK
-495 LQGAA
+495 QMQAPVENMHTPL

>member
-1 MPCHAKSRKIKLQ
+1 MEQS
-14 PLKLSKSSKFFSH
+14 
-27 KAPLTTID
+27 
-35 ICNFALN
+35 
-42 MKQDNKTN
+42 KTN

-57 KPIGSLLMQYAI
+57 KPVGSLLMQYAI

-90 QGVGPEAIMGLA
+90 QGVGAEAIMGLA
-102 LTGPFMSLTAAFGA
+102 LTGPLMSLTAAFGA

-131 QKDYATAQK
+131 QKDYGTAQK

-148 NLTLGIVLGLVLLCF
+148 NLTLGIVLGMLLLVF

-175 VTLPYARSFMSI
+175 VTLPYARNFMSI
-187 ILIGN
+187 ILVGN

-197 YLGLNAML
+197 YLGLNALL
-205 RSTNRPQKAMF
+205 RSTNRPQKAMC
-216 ATFGTVILNC
+216 ATIGTVVLNC
-226 VFAPIFIFV
+226 ILAPIFIFV
-235 LGWGIK
+235 LGWGIR
-241 GAATATILAQ
+241 GAATATIMAQ
-251 FTMLMWQIRLF
+251 MIMLMWQLRLF
-262 SNKNDLIHLSRKI
+262 SNKDELIHLNRSI
-275 IKLDMRLVRESLL
+275 IKLDVKIVKESLL

-312 TYGGDMAVGSFGI
+312 TYGGDMAVGAFGI
-325 CNRLILFIVM
+325 CNRFILFIVM

-342 GMQPIAGYNFGAKHY
+342 GMQPIAGYNFGARRY
-357 DRVLGVLKRALCF
+357 DRVLGVLNKALIF
-370 GTMIT
+370 GSIIT
-375 MVGFIIGVF
+375 LTGFVIGVF
-384 FPRPFVS
+384 FPTPFVS
-391 VFAKDSPELIN
+391 VFAKDSPQLIKLS
-402 MASHA
+402 AHA

-434 QKSIFLSLT
+434 PKSIFLSLT

-453 FILPHIFNDPLEGL
+453 FILPHLYADPLEGL

-486 LLQVKKFKK
+486 VLQVKKFKK
-495 LQGAA
+495 QMQAPVENMHSPL

>member
-1 MPCHAKSRKIKLQ
+1 
-14 PLKLSKSSKFFSH
+14 
-27 KAPLTTID
+27 
-35 ICNFALN
+35 
-42 MKQDNKTN
+42 
-50 QFNVLAE
+50 
-57 KPIGSLLMQYAI
+57 
-69 PAIVAMAASSVYN
+69 
-82 IIDGIFIG
+82 
-90 QGVGPEAIMGLA
+90 
-102 LTGPFMSLTAAFGA
+102 
-116 MVGVGA
+116 
-122 ATLMSVKLG
+122 
-131 QKDYATAQK
+131 
-140 ILGNVVIM
+140 
-148 NLTLGIVLGLVLLCF
+148 
-163 INPILRF
+163 
-170 FGASD
+170 
-175 VTLPYARSFMSI
+175 
-187 ILIGN
+187 
-192 VVTHM
+192 
-197 YLGLNAML
+197 
-205 RSTNRPQKAMF
+205 
-216 ATFGTVILNC
+216 
-226 VFAPIFIFV
+226 
-235 LGWGIK
+235 
-241 GAATATILAQ
+241 
-251 FTMLMWQIRLF
+251 MLMWQIRLF
-262 SNKNDLIHLSRKI
+262 SNKNELIHLSRKI
-275 IKLDMRLVRESLL
+275 IKLDMHLVGESLL

-342 GMQPIAGYNFGAKHY
+342 GMQPIAGYNFGARLY

-384 FPRPFVS
+384 FSHPFVS
-391 VFAKDSPELIN
+391 LFAKDSPELIN

-420 QIVSTAFFQSIGYA
+420 QIVSTAFFQSIGYV

-486 LLQVKKFKK
+486 LLQIKKFKK
-495 LQGAA
+495 LQDAA

>member
-1 MPCHAKSRKIKLQ
+1 MTNDKDTEAK
-14 PLKLSKSSKFFSH
+14 
-27 KAPLTTID
+27 A
-35 ICNFALN
+35 
-42 MKQDNKTN
+42 N

-57 KPIGSLLMQYAI
+57 KPVGKLLMQYAI

-102 LTGPFMSLTAAFGA
+102 LTGPLMSLTAAFGA

-131 QKDYATAQK
+131 QRDYGTAQK
-140 ILGNVVIM
+140 ILGNVLIM
-148 NLTLGIVLGLVLLCF
+148 NITLGLVLGLVLLLF
-163 INPILRF
+163 IDPILTF
-170 FGASD
+170 FGASE
-175 VTLPYARSFMSI
+175 VTLPYARSFMTV
-187 ILIGN
+187 ILAGN
-192 VVTHM
+192 VVTHL
-197 YLGLNAML
+197 YLGLNALL

-226 VFAPIFIFV
+226 LLAPLFIFV
-235 LGWGIK
+235 LGWGIR

-251 FTMLMWQIRLF
+251 MCMLCWQVRLF
-262 SNKNDLIHLSRKI
+262 SNKGDMIHLHRGIMKADFKI
-275 IKLDMRLVRESLL
+275 IHESLL

-312 TYGGDMAVGSFGI
+312 TYGGDTAVGAFGI
-325 CNRLILFIVM
+325 CNRLILFIIM

-342 GMQPIAGYNFGAKHY
+342 GMQPIAGYNFGAGHY
-357 DRVLGVLKRALCF
+357 DRVLGVLKKALIVGSSITVTGF
-370 GTMIT
+370 VVGT
-375 MVGFIIGVF
+375 F
-384 FPRPFVS
+384 FSRPCVS
-391 VFAKDSPELIN
+391 LFAKDAPQLVD

-407 LSCMVMMFPIVGI
+407 LSCLVMMFPIVGM

-434 QKSIFLSLT
+434 KKSIFLSLT

-453 FILPHIFNDPLEGL
+453 FILPHLYADPLEGL

-475 GLASVLAITLL
+475 ALASVLAITLL
-486 LLQVKKFKK
+486 LRQVRKFKSGTGIT
-495 LQGAA
+495 QEI

>member
-1 MPCHAKSRKIKLQ
+1 MEQS
-14 PLKLSKSSKFFSH
+14 
-27 KAPLTTID
+27 
-35 ICNFALN
+35 
-42 MKQDNKTN
+42 KTN

-57 KPIGSLLMQYAI
+57 KPVGSLLMQYAI

-90 QGVGPEAIMGLA
+90 QGVGAEAIMGLA
-102 LTGPFMSLTAAFGA
+102 LTGPLMSLTAAFGA

-131 QKDYATAQK
+131 QKDYGTAQK

-148 NLTLGIVLGLVLLCF
+148 NLTLGIVLGLLLLVF

-175 VTLPYARSFMSI
+175 VTLPYARNFMSI
-187 ILIGN
+187 ILVGN

-197 YLGLNAML
+197 YLGLNALL
-205 RSTNRPQKAMF
+205 RSTNRPQKAMC
-216 ATFGTVILNC
+216 ATIGTVVLNC
-226 VFAPIFIFV
+226 ILAPIFIFV
-235 LGWGIK
+235 LGWGIR
-241 GAATATILAQ
+241 GAATATIMAQ
-251 FTMLMWQIRLF
+251 MIMLTWQLRLF
-262 SNKNDLIHLSRKI
+262 SKKDELIHLNRSI
-275 IKLDMRLVRESLL
+275 IKLDVKIVKESLL

-312 TYGGDMAVGSFGI
+312 TYGGDMAVGAFGI
-325 CNRLILFIVM
+325 CNRFILFIVM

-342 GMQPIAGYNFGAKHY
+342 GMQPIAGYNFGARRY
-357 DRVLGVLKRALCF
+357 DRVLGVLNKALIF
-370 GTMIT
+370 GSVIT
-375 MVGFIIGVF
+375 LTGFVIGVF
-384 FPRPFVS
+384 FPTPFVS
-391 VFAKDSPELIN
+391 VFAKDSPQLIKLS
-402 MASHA
+402 AHA

-434 QKSIFLSLT
+434 PKSIFLSLT

-453 FILPHIFNDPLEGL
+453 FILPHLYADPLEGL

-486 LLQVKKFKK
+486 VLQVKKFKK
-495 LQGAA
+495 QMQAPVENMHTPL

>member
-1 MPCHAKSRKIKLQ
+1 MEQS
-14 PLKLSKSSKFFSH
+14 
-27 KAPLTTID
+27 
-35 ICNFALN
+35 
-42 MKQDNKTN
+42 KTN

-57 KPIGSLLMQYAI
+57 KPVGSLLMQYAI

-90 QGVGPEAIMGLA
+90 QGVGAEAIMGLA
-102 LTGPFMSLTAAFGA
+102 LTGPLMSLTAAFGA

-131 QKDYATAQK
+131 QKDYGTAQK

-148 NLTLGIVLGLVLLCF
+148 NLTLGIVLGLLLLVF

-175 VTLPYARSFMSI
+175 VTLPYARNFMSI
-187 ILIGN
+187 ILVGN

-197 YLGLNAML
+197 YLGLNALL
-205 RSTNRPQKAMF
+205 RSTNRPQKAMC
-216 ATFGTVILNC
+216 ATIGTVVLNC
-226 VFAPIFIFV
+226 ILAPIFIFV
-235 LGWGIK
+235 LGWGIR
-241 GAATATILAQ
+241 GAATATIMAQ
-251 FTMLMWQIRLF
+251 MIMLTWQLRLF
-262 SNKNDLIHLSRKI
+262 SNKDELIHLSRSI
-275 IKLDMRLVRESLL
+275 IKLDVKIVKESLL

-312 TYGGDMAVGSFGI
+312 TYGGDMAVGAFGI
-325 CNRLILFIVM
+325 CNRFILFIVM

-342 GMQPIAGYNFGAKHY
+342 GMQPIAGYNFGARRY
-357 DRVLGVLKRALCF
+357 DRVLGVLKKALIF
-370 GTMIT
+370 GSVIT
-375 MVGFIIGVF
+375 LTGFVVGVF
-384 FPRPFVS
+384 FPTPFVS
-391 VFAKDSPELIN
+391 VFAKDSPQLIKLS
-402 MASHA
+402 AHA

-434 QKSIFLSLT
+434 PKSIFLSLT

-453 FILPHIFNDPLEGL
+453 FILPHLYADPLEGL

-486 LLQVKKFKK
+486 VLQVKKFKK
-495 LQGAA
+495 QMQAPVENMHTPL

>member
-1 MPCHAKSRKIKLQ
+1 
-14 PLKLSKSSKFFSH
+14 
-27 KAPLTTID
+27 
-35 ICNFALN
+35 
-42 MKQDNKTN
+42 MKQPSNTN

-57 KPIGSLLMQYAI
+57 KPVGALLMQYAI

-102 LTGPFMSLTAAFGA
+102 LTGPLMSLTAAFGA

-131 QKDYATAQK
+131 QKDYTTAQK

-148 NLTLGIVLGLVLLCF
+148 NLTLGIVLGAILLCF

-175 VTLPYARSFMSI
+175 VTLPYAREFMSI
-187 ILIGN
+187 ILVGN

-205 RSTNRPQKAMF
+205 RSTNRPQKAMY

-226 VFAPIFIFV
+226 VLAPIFIFV
-235 LGWGIK
+235 LNWGIR

-251 FTMLMWQIRLF
+251 LMMLMWQLRLF
-262 SNKNDLIHLSRKI
+262 SNKSDLIHLSRKN
-275 IKLDMRLVRESLL
+275 IKLDLRLVRESLL

-312 TYGGDMAVGSFGI
+312 TYGGDVAVGSFGI

-342 GMQPIAGYNFGAKHY
+342 GMQPIAGYNFGAKRY

-375 MVGFIIGVF
+375 MMGFIIGIF
-384 FPRPFVS
+384 FPTPFVTL
-391 VFAKDSPELIN
+391 FAKDSPELIK

-434 QKSIFLSLT
+434 PKSIFLSLT

-453 FILPHIFNDPLEGL
+453 FILPHVYSDPLEGL

-475 GLASVLAITLL
+475 GLASILAITLL
-486 LLQVKKFKK
+486 TLQVKKFKK
-495 LQGAA
+495 LSTPQV

>member
-1 MPCHAKSRKIKLQ
+1 MPEVR
-14 PLKLSKSSKFFSH
+14 
-27 KAPLTTID
+27 
-35 ICNFALN
+35 NFAL
-42 MKQDNKTN
+42 MKSNTNTN

-57 KPIGSLLMQYAI
+57 KPVGSLLMQYAV

-102 LTGPFMSLTAAFGA
+102 LTGPIMSLTAAFGA

-131 QKDYATAQK
+131 QKDYGTAQK
-140 ILGNVVIM
+140 ILGNVLIM
-148 NLTLGIVLGLVLLCF
+148 NLTLGIVLGAVLLCF

-175 VTLPYARSFMSI
+175 VTLPYARQFMSI
-187 ILIGN
+187 ILVGN

-216 ATFGTVILNC
+216 ATFGTVLLNC

-235 LGWGIK
+235 LDWGIR
-241 GAATATILAQ
+241 GAAVATILAQ
-251 FTMLMWQIRLF
+251 ATMLMWQFRLF
-262 SNKNDLIHLSRKI
+262 SNQNDLIHISRKI

-312 TYGGDMAVGSFGI
+312 TYGGDVAVGSFGI

-357 DRVLGVLKRALCF
+357 DRVIAVLKRALCF
-370 GTMIT
+370 GTCIT
-375 MVGFIIGVF
+375 MIGFVIGVF

-391 VFAKDSPELIN
+391 LFAKDSPELIN
-402 MASHA
+402 MAAHA

-434 QKSIFLSLT
+434 PKSIFLSLT

-453 FILPHIFNDPLEGL
+453 FILPHVFSDPLEGL

-486 LLQVKKFKK
+486 IIQVKKFKK
-495 LQGAA
+495 LQSAD